1 MSNPTT
7 PEFEQLRR
15 RFDGSDQFMRG
26 CSIGGN
32 PRSGNKIRAMK
43 PPQWAVNDRLLQQ
56 VLLRA
61 FPKLHSNKTQERRAL
76 LWLEVIYNFYRC
88 GLPANQIALEL
99 FSVYGLRKRPWLR
112 LSTNPEKY
120 VENTIR
126 RITKV
131 AAGLRTTGKPRTNTR
146 GRPKIIR
153 L

>member
-1 MSNPTT
+1 MSNPT
-7 PEFEQLRR
+7 PEQFEQLRR

-32 PRSGNKIRAMK
+32 PRSGNRIRAMN
-43 PPQWAVNDRLLQQ
+43 PPEWAVNDKLLQQ

-61 FPKLHSNKTQERRAL
+61 FPKLHSKKTEERRAL
-76 LWLEVIYNFYRC
+76 LWLEVVYNFYRL
-88 GLPANQIALEL
+88 GLPARDIAMEL

-112 LSTNPEKY
+112 LSANPEKY

-131 AAGLRTTGKPRTNTR
+131 AAGLRTTGKPRTNKK
-146 GRPKIIR
+146 GRPRIIR